1 MTIGSVRSLRK
12 IAVGIGALAIA
23 CGAVPAVGGDI
34 QTTNNGGG
42 STNPNPGSVVDVSWN
57 PDNECVVGESETLA
71 ELLGC
76 MASYIDPIF
85 FCDPVNPVPG
95 GAQLP
100 PGYAKESIYP
110 GDHCPEPD
118 ARGDFVVH
126 YIGNPPIG
134 VTVQRLAPDETG
146 SMEPEKLFIH
156 ENDPNIQWVT
166 ISVNRPSLTGRF
178 GVVTEVAHGG
188 SITLAVNGTPLP
200 AVTTTNGEWS
210 VTVNRALVSRLT
222 QAGYNVFNDGT
233 YLIVSTPSPGSI
245 TSISW
250 KSTDSGIVRS
260 TLHLDTGPP
269 PQPQLDGE

>member
-1 MTIGSVRSLRK
+1 MRCGYVRSVRK
-12 IAVGIGALAIA
+12 IAVGIAALAIA
-23 CGAVPAVGGDI
+23 CGAVPSVAGDV

-57 PDNECVVGESETLA
+57 PFNECTVAEGETLA

-85 FCDPVNPVPG
+85 FCDPVNPVSG

-100 PGYAKESIYP
+100 PGFAKQFIYP
-110 GDHCPEPD
+110 GDGCPEPD
-118 ARGDFVVH
+118 TRGDFVVH

-134 VTVQRLAPDETG
+134 ITVQRLAPDETG
-146 SMEPEKLFIH
+146 SMEPARLFIH

-166 ISVNRPSLTGRF
+166 LSINRPLLTGRF

-188 SITLAVNGTPLP
+188 VITLAVNGTPIAP
-200 AVTTTNGEWS
+200 VMTTNGQSS
-210 VTVNRALVSRLT
+210 VTVNRALVSGLA
-222 QAGYNVFNDGT
+222 QAGYHVLNDGT
-233 YLIVSTPSPGSI
+233 YLNVSPGGLGSI

-250 KSTDSGIVRS
+250 NSTDSGIVSS
-260 TLHLDTGPP
+260 TLSLDPDPPHPQQDTG
-269 PQPQLDGE
+269 E

>member
-1 MTIGSVRSLRK
+1 MRVGSVRSLRK

-57 PDNECVVGESETLA
+57 PDNRCEVVEGETLA

-85 FCDPVNPVPG
+85 FCDPVNPVAG

-100 PGYAKESIYP
+100 PGFAKQQIYP
-110 GDHCPEPD
+110 GDQCPEPD
-118 ARGDFVVH
+118 TRGDFVVH

-134 VTVQRLAPDETG
+134 ITVQRLTPDSTG
-146 SMEPEKLFIH
+146 SMEPERLFIH

-166 ISVNRPSLTGRF
+166 ISVNRPLLSGRF
-178 GVVTEVAHGG
+178 GVVTEIAHGG

-200 AVTTTNGEWS
+200 AVTTTNGQS
-210 VTVNRALVSRLT
+210 GSIVTRALSNRLA
-222 QAGYNVFNDGT
+222 QMGYRVINDGT
-233 YLIVSTPSPGSI
+233 YLDVSPFGLVGSI
-245 TSISW
+245 TNISW
-250 KSTDSGIVRS
+250 KSTDPGIVSS
-260 TLHLDTGPP
+260 TLSLDSDAPHM
-269 PQPQLDGE
+269 QIIE